1 MSDPKEILKNAILLE
16 KRGRAFYQKVAD
28 QAQSEAVREIF
39 QFMADEEAT
48 HIEMLSAQFKEL
60 KSRDGFGRME
70 FKREDDS
77 RVANFVLTRD
87 LKNEIAAADFEAAAI
102 GAAIAMEKRAVEL
115 YSSRSGATADQQ
127 EKKLY
132 QWLSDWEK
140 EHLNVLL
147 EIDKDLKERIWHD
160 NSFWPS

>member
-28 QAQSEAVREIF
+28 QAQSEAVREFF
-39 QFMADEEAT
+39 QFMADEELT
-48 HIEMLSAQFKEL
+48 HIEMLSTQFKEL